1 MSYTFESFDSY
12 ADENPDHFT
21 STTFSV
27 ASAGDDLSSLAN
39 EDNLV
44 SGSDGEGDVGSAW
57 DDEKS
62 CVSALSNMSSKK
74 SDADIQ
80 RDVSNIN
87 MEKLYEFNCSRECK
101 NKRCTKD
108 VTIEQVHIARE
119 SMWGGSEAVNANI
132 RFDRIFQLVASAN
145 RKKKGSTLQL
155 RFVISYPDKLMQ
167 SLLLIAF
174 YKRY

>member
-21 STTFSV
+21 SSTFTV

-108 VTIEQVHIARE
+108 VT
-119 SMWGGSEAVNANI
+119 MWGGSEAVNANI